1 MTKTTT
7 FRMLLGLTGLM
18 LLALPSTS
26 HAARAV
32 SVLSP
37 PEVYDMTAPRAAE
50 ATEPTGHT
58 RCYVEP
64 KGFRNNIHFN
74 PPCAT
79 APRDAHPPM
88 PGGRNKETGGN
99 HNHS

>member
-7 FRMLLGLTGLM
+7 FRVLLGLTGLM

-32 SVLSP
+32 SAHSP
-37 PEVYDMTAPRAAE
+37 PEVYDTTAPRPAE
-50 ATEPTGHT
+50 RTGAQ
-58 RCYVEP
+58 RCYEEP

-88 PGGRNKETGGN
+88 PGARNEETGGN